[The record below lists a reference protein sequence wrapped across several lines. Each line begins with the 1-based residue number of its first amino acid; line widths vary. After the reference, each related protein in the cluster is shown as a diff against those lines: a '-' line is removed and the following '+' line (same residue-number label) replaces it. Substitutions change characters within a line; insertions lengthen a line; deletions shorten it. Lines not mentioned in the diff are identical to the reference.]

1 MHRPEAYSGW
11 MCLVTHC
18 CITQIAAAKW
28 DITLQ
33 LLPTTAASCST
44 CGNPFETSVLFCAL
58 PAVEDPGATQ
68 LCGTYWTW
76 ITPTL
81 QTGKHPALN

>member
-1 MHRPEAYSGW
+1 MHRPGAYSGW

-33 LLPTTAASCST
+33 LLSTTAASCST
-44 CGNPFETSVLFCAL
+44 CGNPFETFVSL
-58 PAVEDPGATQ
+58 EKATFNNDF
-68 LCGTYWTW
+68 
-76 ITPTL
+76 L
-81 QTGKHPALN
+81 QIADRLLARDNEPVYHSSAS